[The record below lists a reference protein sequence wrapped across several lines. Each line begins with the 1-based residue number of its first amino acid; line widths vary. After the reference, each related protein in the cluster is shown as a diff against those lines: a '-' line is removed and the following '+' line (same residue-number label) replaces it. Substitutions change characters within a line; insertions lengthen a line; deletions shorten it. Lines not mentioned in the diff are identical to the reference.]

1 MSVNNF
7 SAHNFPATPTDI
19 DPASFA
25 KDLGQKQKLLQ
36 KWHIYFPLE

>member
-1 MSVNNF
+1 MSNF
-7 SAHNFPATPTDI
+7 SARNFPATPNDI

-36 KWHIYFPLE
+36 KWQTYFPLE